1 MINIYYNVFGNE
13 TMKPIFSS
21 LRYRI
26 LAFTAA
32 LMSVAVFIL
41 IFSTYFKLRS
51 DIISKN
57 EEAFAMF
64 GKVFETEQETMI
76 RQYSLGL
83 DTLTDNQTLVEKF
96 ARRDREGLAKLVDN
110 IYDTRLKHLY
120 DIEQFQ
126 FHIPPAVSFY
136 RVHSKQN
143 YGDNLQSFRKTVV
156 KANEQKTM
164 VAGIEAGRGG
174 LGLRVVK
181 PVWYNFES
189 VGTVEFG
196 GSIDNMLRNAKSGTG
211 IDYSVALDK
220 KMASKAKFFQESSPW
235 LHYKNLLVYDFSSER
250 AKKIVAAN
258 LMEKKG
264 IFRFSDKFYM
274 TSKIPLY
281 DYSSNRIGW
290 LFLVNDTTRE
300 VTQMY
305 SAVMKQ
311 AASIAAYGLFALA
324 LVSGFMIKV
333 LFRPIENIAK
343 HVTDNEITLEKEPK
357 LLSFNE
363 NTEITVLAEA
373 YNNLSMNLYSNLWE
387 QNRQIHAIEDI
398 NKNLENTINNRT
410 KQLEEANQ
418 RLESALDNYR
428 YINEVKTEF
437 LTDMSHEIRTPMNA
451 ILGLSYLALQ
461 TGLNPKQY
469 EYISKIHSSATLLME
484 IINDILDYSKI
495 EAGKLELENISF
507 NLPDLVKS
515 IKDILEVQAEKK
527 KISLYLEIGGNVP
540 MYVKGDPT
548 RLTQVLSNIG
558 SNAVKFTDKGS
569 VTITI
574 DCTESNMSYSTLKF
588 SIKDTGIGI
597 PADKIN
603 RIFSSYE
610 QISSKTSRKYGGS
623 GLGLSICKKILDKMG
638 STVFVESEPGKGSTF
653 SFTLKMK
660 NTDVTRAEDMKERSG
675 ILKRRRILV
684 SENMSGEQGSISSI
698 FRELLADVVSA
709 DSSIELMKIIGNNL
723 KNDGTLGFDLIV
735 LENRLHEPSPLEVFE
750 KLNADV
756 SLLPP
761 VIYISSEQPEKDTG
775 LKITTLAKPA
785 SPTLLFHTAVTAITG
800 QASKDELPEL
810 LSAGTTGHRIHV
822 LVADDNSL
830 NREVASEFM
839 QLLGVS
845 VSFAENGR
853 EAVKAAEEETFDA
866 ILLDI
871 MMPELDG
878 YSTARMIREGKLNAD
893 TPIYAMTA
901 SVIDED
907 KLKMKTALMTGAISK
922 PLKINEISKAITEAV
937 RIRSEIPV
945 GTHMFD
951 PSGHIDFTAGL
962 SGFGGNEALFIKA
975 LQEFL
980 KAAETI
986 RKETAAQS
994 DNTALT
1000 DIFRS
1005 LGSYAE
1011 NLAMPKLAQTAKNA
1025 ESATE
1030 SDDGKKTGEA
1040 VALLLEEL
1048 NKVGNIV
1055 AQNLKI
1061 KA

>member
-1 MINIYYNVFGNE
+1 
-13 TMKPIFSS
+13 MKPLFSS

-26 LAFTAA
+26 LAFTAV

-57 EEAFAMF
+57 EEAFTMF
-64 GKVFETEQETMI
+64 GKIFETEQETMI
-76 RQYSLGL
+76 KQYSLGL
-83 DTLTDNQTLVEKF
+83 DTLTDNQTLVERF

-110 IYDTRLKHLY
+110 LYDTRLKHLY
-120 DIEQFQ
+120 DVEQFQ

-143 YGDNLQSFRKTVV
+143 YGDNLESFRKTVV
-156 KANEQKTM
+156 KANEQKTT
-164 VAGIEAGRGG
+164 VAGIEVGRGG

-181 PVWYNFES
+181 PVWYNFDS

-196 GSIDNMLRNAKSGTG
+196 GSIDNLLRNAQLSTD
-211 IDYSVALDK
+211 IEYSIALNRDITDK
-220 KMASKAKFFQESSPW
+220 VKFFLEPSSW
-235 LHYKNLLVYDFSSER
+235 LHYEDLLVYDFSSER
-250 AKKIVAAN
+250 SRKIVAAN
-258 LMEKKG
+258 FMEKKG
-264 IFRFSDKFYM
+264 IFKFADKFYM
-274 TSKIPLY
+274 TSRIPLY
-281 DYSSNRIGW
+281 DYSANRIGW
-290 LFLVNDTTRE
+290 LFLIKDTTKE

-305 SAVMKQ
+305 SAVTKQ
-311 AASIAAYGLFALA
+311 AASIIAYGLFALA

-333 LFRPIENIAK
+333 LFRPIEDIAR
-343 HVTDNEITLEKEPK
+343 HVTDNEITLEREPK

-363 NTEITVLAEA
+363 NTEITVLADA
-373 YNNLSMNLYSNLWE
+373 YNNLSMKLYSNLWE
-387 QNRQIHAIEDI
+387 LSRQIHAIEDI
-398 NKNLENTINNRT
+398 NKNLENTISNRT

-451 ILGLSYLALQ
+451 IIGLSYLALQ

-495 EAGKLELENISF
+495 EAGKLELENVSF

-527 KISLYLEIGGNVP
+527 KIALVLEIDDNVP
-540 MYVKGDPT
+540 AYVKGDPT
-548 RLTQVLSNIG
+548 RITQVLSNIG

-569 VTITI
+569 VTINI
-574 DCTESNMSYSTLKF
+574 ACTESNMSYSTLKF
-588 SIKDTGIGI
+588 TVKDTGIGI

-610 QISSKTSRKYGGS
+610 QISTKTSRKYGGS

-638 STVFVESEPGKGSTF
+638 SSIFVESETGKGSTF

-660 NTDVTRAEDMKERSG
+660 NTDVTNSEDMRERTG
-675 ILKRRRILV
+675 ILKGKRILI
-684 SENMSGEQGSISSI
+684 SENMPGEQGSISSI

-709 DSSIELMKIIGNNL
+709 DSSIELMKILGNNM
-723 KNDGTLGFDLIV
+723 KEDGTLGFDLLV
-735 LENRLHEPSPLEVFE
+735 LENRMHEPSSLEVFE
-750 KLNADV
+750 KLNADT

-761 VIYISSEQPEKDTG
+761 VIYISSEHPHNDTG
-775 LKITTLAKPA
+775 LRITTLAKPA

-800 QASKDELPEL
+800 KTSKDELPEL
-810 LSAGTTGHRIHV
+810 LSSGTGGHSIHV

-839 QLLGVS
+839 QLLGIS

-853 EAVKAAEEETFDA
+853 EAVEMAKHESYDA
-866 ILLDI
+866 IFLDI

-878 YSTARMIREGKLNAD
+878 YSAARLIREEGQNAD

-907 KLKMKTALMTGAISK
+907 KLKMKTALMTGGISK
-922 PLKINEISKAITEAV
+922 PLKINELSKAITEAV
-937 RIRSEIPV
+937 RIRSQQTA
-945 GTHMFD
+945 GTTMHDATGHVDF
-951 PSGHIDFTAGL
+951 SGGL

-975 LQEFL
+975 LQEFI
-980 KAAETI
+980 KTAATI
-986 RKETAAQS
+986 RKETIAQS
-994 DNTALT
+994 GKEELT

-1011 NLAMPKLAQTAKNA
+1011 NLAMPKLSHAAKNA
-1025 ESATE
+1025 ESAIAENDEKNTA
-1030 SDDGKKTGEA
+1030 EA

-1048 NKVGNIV
+1048 IKVEKTV
-1055 AQNLKI
+1055 TENLKI